1 MRLQSIFSFVCT
13 LVLLLC
19 AQLFSMIPTQ
29 YTKIM
34 FTGTT
39 VDLADFEKFVIR
51 AKASG
56 ATHIDITG
64 LPMPFSFWQFDTPGD
79 PYPAWPCMVF
89 SLFKVATPEILK
101 PYVPQDY
108 AIKVLTL
115 LEDRCKILRKHEL
128 KAYVSAGEPH
138 MLPEAVFTDH
148 PLWRGPRVDQPT
160 RSRVARFAPTIDNP
174 EVLALYRES
183 VGILL
188 RRCPEID
195 ILTLL
200 TNDSGGGLDWSGG
213 LYSGRFGNTLYQ
225 HRKMDERLHDF
236 FATIQAGA
244 KDAGAW
250 IEIDMFLTREPD
262 PAKVARSLT
271 HGMAIE
277 NIEGPN
283 ATPFRT
289 SAGKLWMYGS
299 DFYPVVGI
307 PYAASFLEELEHA
320 AQSQAPR
327 MYVGMLDHFNRELY
341 FNIFDKF
348 WEKPTHDEISRL
360 EFLKRIATNEAGVE
374 NASSLLSLWL
384 AIDRAEKLLQI
395 FDSGGSLFSL
405 GTVHQRWITR
415 PLVPFPSELTPEE
428 KDYYRKF
435 QFQARSEAHADN
447 LIDLQGNRRLTSVSG
462 RHNLSFE
469 ILRRVRNQVTQA
481 QQLLA
486 EILKTPLDRNKA
498 AYQTFAARLRAV
510 QCLITNAENMIDYQS
525 QLDRIHRLGSKP
537 EETPPIDTPSSW
549 DRQKMLET
557 ARREIDNTAVMMD
570 ILRSTR
576 EPVLDLAPVKME
588 EHIIRL
594 GPDILDQ
601 LQKKLNIMNSHWM
614 DYDRIFTRPNL

>member
-1 MRLQSIFSFVCT
+1 MKLRPVPLLILIFF
-13 LVLLLC
+13 LVLS
-19 AQLFSMIPTQ
+19 AQLFGKIPAQ
-29 YTKIM
+29 YSKII
-34 FTGTT
+34 FSGTT
-39 VDLADFEKFVIR
+39 TDLADFEKFVKR

-64 LPMPFSFWQFDTPGD
+64 LPVPFSFWQFDTPGD

-89 SLFKVATPEILK
+89 SLFKVATPEVLK

-108 AIKVLTL
+108 AIKVLKL
-115 LEDRCKILRKHEL
+115 LEDRCKILRQHGL

-138 MLPEAVFTDH
+138 MLPEKVFTDH

-188 RRCPEID
+188 RHCPEIE
-195 ILTLL
+195 IMTLL
-200 TNDSGGGLDWSGG
+200 TNDSGCGLDWSGG

-236 FATIQAGA
+236 FATIQSGA
-244 KDAGAW
+244 KDAGTM

-262 PAKVARSLT
+262 PARVARSLT
-271 HGMAIE
+271 KGMAIE
-277 NIEGPN
+277 NVEGPN
-283 ATPFRT
+283 ATPFRA
-289 SAGKLWMYGS
+289 SAGKLWMYAS

-307 PYAASFLEELEHA
+307 PYAASFVEELEQA
-320 AQSQAPR
+320 AHSQAPR
-327 MYVGMLDHFNRELY
+327 MYVGILDNFNRELY

-348 WEKPTHDEISRL
+348 WETPTHDEISRL
-360 EFLKRIATNEAGVE
+360 EFLKKIAANEAGAE

-384 AIDRAEKLLQI
+384 AIDNAEKLLQI

-415 PLVPFPSELTPEE
+415 PLVPFPNELTPEE

-469 ILRRVRNQVTQA
+469 ILRRVRNNVTQA
-481 QQLLA
+481 QQLLS
-486 EILKTPLDRNKA
+486 EILKKPLDKNKA
-498 AYQTFAARLRAV
+498 DYQILATRLRAV
-510 QCLITNAENMIDYQS
+510 QCLITNAENMIDYQA
-525 QLDRIHRLGSKP
+525 QLDRVHRLGIKP

-557 ARREIDNTAVMMD
+557 ARREIDNTALMMD
-570 ILRSTR
+570 ILKSTR
-576 EPVLDLAPVKME
+576 EPILDLAPTKQE

-594 GPDILDQ
+594 GPDIIDQ